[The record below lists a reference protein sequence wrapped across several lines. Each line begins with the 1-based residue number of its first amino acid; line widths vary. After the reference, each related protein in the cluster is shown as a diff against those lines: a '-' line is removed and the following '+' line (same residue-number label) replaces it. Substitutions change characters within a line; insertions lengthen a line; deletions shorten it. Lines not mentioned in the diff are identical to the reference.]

1 LKVENLFH
9 KFTKKSS
16 KTNTNFKNTTFENF
30 IKRKNMKQFLY
41 ILVFAAVGIFA
52 MIEQSKPAPNRFI
65 MIGAMAVFMFGLF
78 RLMKKIPSKNDG
90 ENENKNDTEV

>member
-1 LKVENLFH
+1 MVKNCSTSLQKKVQKQILILKALLLKTLF
-9 KFTKKSS
+9 KEK
-16 KTNTNFKNTTFENF
+16 
-30 IKRKNMKQFLY
+30 IMKQFLY

-52 MIEQSKPAPNRFI
+52 MMEQSKPAPNRFI

-90 ENENKNDTEV
+90 ENEEENGTEI

>member
-1 LKVENLFH
+1 
-9 KFTKKSS
+9 
-16 KTNTNFKNTTFENF
+16 
-30 IKRKNMKQFLY
+30 MKQFLY
-41 ILVFAAVGIFA
+41 ILLFASVGIFA